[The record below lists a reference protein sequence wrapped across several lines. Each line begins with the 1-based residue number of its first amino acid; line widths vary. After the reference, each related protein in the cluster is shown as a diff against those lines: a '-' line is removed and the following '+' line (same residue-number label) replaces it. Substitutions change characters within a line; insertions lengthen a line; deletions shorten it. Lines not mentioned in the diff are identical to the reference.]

1 MTAAARRNPLVHDRR
16 LLVEPSILSANF
28 ARLGEECASALAAGG
43 DALHVDVMDGHFVP
57 NLSMGPV
64 VCAAVHRAC
73 PEAFLDVH
81 LMVTDPARWI
91 EPFAKAGAGHL
102 QFHAEAVP
110 DPAPVA
116 AAIRAAGMTAGIV
129 INPDTPAEACFCALA
144 HVDTV
149 MLMSVHPGHA
159 GQSFIGRV
167 LAKGP
172 ALRAR
177 MSPGQRL
184 MIDGG
189 VSPANSAE
197 CRAAG
202 CDVLI
207 SASAIF
213 GAPDRAAAIAAIRG

>member
-1 MTAAARRNPLVHDRR
+1 VTAAARRNPLVHDRR

-73 PEAFLDVH
+73 PDAFLDVH

-91 EPFAKAGAGHL
+91 EPFARAGAGHL
-102 QFHAEAVP
+102 QFHAESVV
-110 DPAPVA
+110 DPEPVA

-129 INPDTPAEACFCALA
+129 LNPDTPAEACFGALA

-172 ALRAR
+172 VLRAR

-189 VSPANSAE
+189 VSPANAAE

>member
-1 MTAAARRNPLVHDRR
+1 VTAAARRNPLVHDRR
-16 LLVEPSILSANF
+16 LLVEPSILSADF

-64 VCAAVHRAC
+64 VCAAVHRAF
-73 PEAFLDVH
+73 PDAFLDVH

-91 EPFAKAGAGHL
+91 EPFARAGAGHL
-102 QFHAEAVP
+102 QFHAESVA
-110 DPAPVA
+110 DPVPVA
-116 AAIRAAGMTAGIV
+116 EAIRAAGMTAGIV
-129 INPDTPAEACFCALA
+129 LNPDTPAEACFGALA

-189 VSPANSAE
+189 VSPANAAE

-202 CDVLI
+202 CDVLV

>member
-1 MTAAARRNPLVHDRR
+1 VTAAARRNPLVHDRR
-16 LLVEPSILSANF
+16 LLVEPSILSADF

-64 VCAAVHRAC
+64 VCAAVHRAF
-73 PEAFLDVH
+73 PDAFLDVH

-91 EPFAKAGAGHL
+91 EPFARAGAGHL
-102 QFHAEAVP
+102 QFHAESVA
-110 DPAPVA
+110 DPVPVA

-129 INPDTPAEACFCALA
+129 LNPDTPAEACFGALA

-172 ALRAR
+172 ALRSR

-189 VSPANSAE
+189 VSPANAAE

-202 CDVLI
+202 CDVLV

>member
-1 MTAAARRNPLVHDRR
+1 VTAAARRNPLVHDRR
-16 LLVEPSILSANF
+16 LLVEPSILSADF

-64 VCAAVHRAC
+64 VCAAVHRAF
-73 PEAFLDVH
+73 PDAFLDVH

-91 EPFAKAGAGHL
+91 EPFARAGAGHL
-102 QFHAEAVP
+102 QFHAESVA
-110 DPAPVA
+110 DPVPVA
-116 AAIRAAGMTAGIV
+116 EAIRAAGMTAGIV
-129 INPDTPAEACFCALA
+129 LNPDTPAEACFGALT

-189 VSPANSAE
+189 VSPANAAE

-202 CDVLI
+202 CDVLV

>member
-16 LLVEPSILSANF
+16 LLVEPSILSADF

-64 VCAAVHRAC
+64 VCAAVRRAV
-73 PEAFLDVH
+73 PDAFLDVH

-110 DPAPVA
+110 DPVPVA

-129 INPDTPAEACFCALA
+129 INPDTPPEACFGALA

-189 VSPANSAE
+189 VSPANAAE

-213 GAPDRAAAIAAIRG
+213 GVADRAAAIAAIRG

>member
-16 LLVEPSILSANF
+16 LLVEPSILSADF

-64 VCAAVHRAC
+64 VCAAVHRAF
-73 PEAFLDVH
+73 PDAFLDVH

-110 DPAPVA
+110 DPASVA
-116 AAIRAAGMTAGIV
+116 AAIHAAGMTAGIV
-129 INPDTPAEACFCALA
+129 INPDTPAEACFGALA

-189 VSPANSAE
+189 VSPANAAE

-213 GAPDRAAAIAAIRG
+213 GVADRAAAIAAIRG

>member
-16 LLVEPSILSANF
+16 LLVEPSILSADF

-64 VCAAVHRAC
+64 VCAAVHRAF
-73 PEAFLDVH
+73 PDAFLDVH

-91 EPFAKAGAGHL
+91 EPFARAGAGHL
-102 QFHAEAVP
+102 QFHAESVA
-110 DPAPVA
+110 DPVPVA
-116 AAIRAAGMTAGIV
+116 EAIRAAGMTAGIV
-129 INPDTPAEACFCALA
+129 LNPDTPAEACFGALA

-189 VSPANSAE
+189 VSPANAAE

-202 CDVLI
+202 CDVLV

>member
-16 LLVEPSILSANF
+16 LLVEPSILSADF